1 MKGKSDC
8 NAHYESFSHTCSF
21 LSSFPTDKL
30 DYVEYHA
37 MLPSLS
43 LKKNAAMPMIKG
55 NHHFIAPMSYL
66 HSSISQCHA
75 ALPFLEEECC
85 HAHDKSAM
93 LPSLSLKKND
103 AMPR

>member
-30 DYVEYHA
+30 DYVE
-37 MLPSLS
+37 
-43 LKKNAAMPMIKG
+43 
-55 NHHFIAPMSYL
+55 
-66 HSSISQCHA
+66 CHA

-103 AMPR
+103 AMPMIKVPCCPPFP